1 MPPKENESPGTVYM
15 RVTDGTEIPVSDIPV
30 LDINVDRDEELQK
43 AIAEFQKPI
52 SLDFS
57 MDLIMPPG
65 ELFAVLCGLCTL
77 DQIQQNNWR
86 RLHGLPMRRRT
97 RI

>member
-1 MPPKENESPGTVYM
+1 MPPKWKESPGMVFM
-15 RVTDGTEIPVSDIPV
+15 RCTDGTEIPVSDIPV

-57 MDLIMPPG
+57 MNLIMPPG

-77 DQIQQNNWR
+77 EQIQQNNWR
-86 RLHGLPMRRRT
+86 RLHGLPMKRRAK
-97 RI
+97 